1 MNNIVINWLAKPT
14 LKESKMNKKQCT
26 DYDGMGNQGRFPK
39 TKEVKNKNFD
49 SVKTFLIVTVV
60 FLSLV
65 FLGITLNY

>member
-1 MNNIVINWLAKPT
+1 MKN
-14 LKESKMNKKQCT
+14 CT

-39 TKEVKNKNFD
+39 TEELKNKKID
-49 SVKTFLIVTVV
+49 SVKTFSILAIV

>member
-1 MNNIVINWLAKPT
+1 MKN
-14 LKESKMNKKQCT
+14 CT

-39 TKEVKNKNFD
+39 TKEVKIKNFD

>member
-1 MNNIVINWLAKPT
+1 MKN
-14 LKESKMNKKQCT
+14 CT
-26 DYDGMGNQGRFPK
+26 DYDGMGNQGRFHK

>member
-1 MNNIVINWLAKPT
+1 MKN
-14 LKESKMNKKQCT
+14 CT

-39 TKEVKNKNFD
+39 TKEVKID
-49 SVKTFLIVTVV
+49 SVMVFLIFSIA